1 MAWRVKKEEKNNS
14 FFFPLELQNQEGKG
28 KKAFAPSPSLLC
40 RRKKEAQVSHFYKK
54 KNFVSSLEIT
64 ESKSK
69 INN

>member
-1 MAWRVKKEEKNNS
+1 MESEKRRKEQ

-54 KNFVSSLEIT
+54 KNFVSSLERT